1 MKVIT
6 TGAEPKLLETLTSL
20 KQNSAQWTCVYF
32 AFNELLE
39 HYRSEYQIKIAINL
53 ISDLLKQEEC
63 TLFICKDSTLFLLSY
78 ALEQS
83 LLDKVIFQLRYLFMD
98 DPLAYT
104 PDGEENKAFCVILN
118 LNENMQNAIDL
129 AQAKMLEGMRP
140 KGSGGMPAVSSIANA
155 NKISSLLGQVKQ
167 AGKERAS
174 GASSSK
180 FFNASSL
187 AGIERDL
194 QNADLSS
201 VIRRQPICAAIP
213 DMMVRRVFDELYI
226 NIAQLRSMLR
236 VDVDLLS
243 SKWLF
248 KYLTEILDLRV
259 LELIKH
265 NPGRYLELPISINL
279 NTKTLMSDFFME
291 FDASIKPSVKV
302 SVVIEIQV
310 SDVFEDTRA
319 FKVARETVQK
329 LGYRVCLD
337 GLSDLSFSMI
347 DREKLGFDL
356 LKLQWNANITADMK
370 TRENQKI
377 MEAIKQCGPNR
388 VILSRCDNRKAV
400 DYGQELGVSLFQG
413 RYLDKLMNPLS
424 KVEN

>member
-1 MKVIT
+1 MLALDFRAQVAGNT
-6 TGAEPKLLETLTSL
+6 TA
-20 KQNSAQWTCVYF
+20 
-32 AFNELLE
+32 
-39 HYRSEYQIKIAINL
+39 
-53 ISDLLKQEEC
+53 
-63 TLFICKDSTLFLLSY
+63 
-78 ALEQS
+78 
-83 LLDKVIFQLRYLFMD
+83 
-98 DPLAYT
+98 
-104 PDGEENKAFCVILN
+104 
-118 LNENMQNAIDL
+118 
-129 AQAKMLEGMRP
+129 
-140 KGSGGMPAVSSIANA
+140 
-155 NKISSLLGQVKQ
+155 
-167 AGKERAS
+167 
-174 GASSSK
+174 
-180 FFNASSL
+180 
-187 AGIERDL
+187 RD
-194 QNADLSS
+194 
-201 VIRRQPICAAIP
+201 
-213 DMMVRRVFDELYI
+213 
-226 NIAQLRSMLR
+226 
-236 VDVDLLS
+236 
-243 SKWLF
+243 
-248 KYLTEILDLRV
+248 RV

-377 MEAIKQCGPNR
+377 QEAIKQCGPNR

>member
-20 KQNSAQWTCVYF
+20 RQNPAQWTCVYF
-32 AFNELLE
+32 AFSDLLE

-63 TLFICKDSTLFLLSY
+63 TVFVCKDSTIFLLAY
-78 ALEQS
+78 ALQPA

-104 PDGEENKAFCVILN
+104 SDGEENKAFSSAFVLSDG
-118 LNENMQNAIDL
+118 MQKAIDL

-140 KGSGGMPAVSSIANA
+140 RQSTGAAAAAGPS
-155 NKISSLLGQVKQ
+155 KIQNLLGQVKQ
-167 AGKERAS
+167 AQKERAVS
-174 GASSSK
+174 PGSSK

-187 AGIERDL
+187 ASIERDL

-201 VIRRQPICAAIP
+201 VVRRQPICAAIP

-226 NIAQLRSMLR
+226 NISQLRNMLR
-236 VDVDLLS
+236 VDTDLLS
-243 SKWLF
+243 NKWLF

-265 NPGRYLELPISINL
+265 NPARYLELPISLNL
-279 NTKTLMSDFFME
+279 NIKTLMSDQFLE
-291 FDASIKPSVKV
+291 FDASVKPSVKV

-337 GLSDLSFSMI
+337 GLSDLSFWMI

-370 TRENQKI
+370 SRENQKI
-377 MEAIKQCGPNR
+377 LEAIKQCGPNR

-400 DYGQELGVSLFQG
+400 DYGQELGISLFQG

>member
-1 MKVIT
+1 MKVIS

-20 KQNSAQWTCVYF
+20 KQNPAQWTCVYF
-32 AFNELLE
+32 AFSELLE

-63 TLFICKDSTLFLLSY
+63 TVFVCKDATIVLLAY
-78 ALEQS
+78 ALQQP
-83 LLDKVIFQLRYLFMD
+83 LLEKVVFQLRYLFMD

-104 PDGEENKAFCVILN
+104 SDGEENKSFCTTFVLS
-118 LNENMQNAIDL
+118 EQMQSAIDI

-140 KGSGGMPAVSSIANA
+140 RQVGGGGSTAAPGASNS
-155 NKISSLLGQVKQ
+155 KIGALLGQVKQ
-167 AGKERAS
+167 VQKERSS
-174 GASSSK
+174 GVK
-180 FFNASSL
+180 HFNASSL
-187 AGIERDL
+187 ASVERDL

-213 DMMVRRVFDELYI
+213 DMMVRRVFDEIYI
-226 NIAQLRSMLR
+226 NITQLRNMLR
-236 VDVDLLS
+236 VDTDLLS

-265 NPGRYLELPISINL
+265 NPARYLELPISLNL
-279 NTKTLMSDFFME
+279 NVKTLMSDQFLE

-302 SVVIEIQV
+302 SIVIEIQV

-319 FKVARETVQK
+319 FKLARETVQK
-329 LGYRVCLD
+329 MGYRVCLD
-337 GLSDLSFSMI
+337 GLSDLSFWMI

-356 LKLQWNANITADMK
+356 LKLQWNANIAADIK

-377 MEAIKQCGPNR
+377 LDAIKQCGPNR

-400 DYGQELGVSLFQG
+400 DYGQELGISLFQG